1 MNPVSDIRHA
11 SHARGTVVA
20 PQPKPME
27 TLMHAIQI
35 TRHPTRYCPSD
46 AHPRDAARSTTPRAA
61 LALLALA
68 LIASPA
74 VRAADMPTPVNP
86 EEIKW
91 GPVPAVLAPGAQMA
105 VLFGDPAGT
114 GLVTLRLKMPA
125 GYKISPHWH
134 PTDEHVTVISGT
146 FAIGM
151 GDKLDPAASKTLK
164 AGGYGVATANMHHF
178 AWTKTG
184 AIVEVNLMGPFQ
196 ITYVNP
202 ADDPSR
208 KK

>member
-1 MNPVSDIRHA
+1 MKTSCLSVVRA
-11 SHARGTVVA
+11 LVLMALVA
-20 PQPKPME
+20 P
-27 TLMHAIQI
+27 
-35 TRHPTRYCPSD
+35 
-46 AHPRDAARSTTPRAA
+46 AA
-61 LALLALA
+61 
-68 LIASPA
+68 
-74 VRAADMPTPVNP
+74 VWAADLPGPVQP

-91 GPVPAVLAPGAQMA
+91 GPVPPVLPAGAKMA
-105 VLFGDPAGT
+105 LLAGDPAGT

-125 GYKISPHWH
+125 GYRLPPHWH

-151 GDKLDPAASKTLK
+151 GDKIDKTQSKTLK
-164 AGGYGVATANMHHF
+164 PGGYAIAGANMHHY

-184 AIVEVNLMGPFQ
+184 AIVQVNLMGPFQ

-208 KK
+208 NK